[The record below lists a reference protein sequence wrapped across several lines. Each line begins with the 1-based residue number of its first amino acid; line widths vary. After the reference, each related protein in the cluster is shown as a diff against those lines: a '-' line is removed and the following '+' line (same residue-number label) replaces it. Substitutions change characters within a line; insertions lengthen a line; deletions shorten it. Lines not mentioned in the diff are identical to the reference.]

1 MGIFRK
7 GSLGVLGRIIGL
19 AATYALLL
27 NLILTGLLGAQNAMA
42 AGHGEAGFELC
53 LSNTDGSQPSADGV
67 THAAKVHCIL
77 CVAGGA
83 VGATPEPAAAVGV
96 SFTVSPVVVAP
107 SQTDTA
113 FSSVDHRSTSQRGP
127 PQQA

>member
-1 MGIFRK
+1 MQRRQPDQQGEAR
-7 GSLGVLGRIIGL
+7 
-19 AATYALLL
+19 
-27 NLILTGLLGAQNAMA
+27 A

-53 LSNTDGSQPSADGV
+53 LSNADDSQPSTDGV

-83 VGATPEPAAAVGV
+83 VGAAPELAAAVDV
-96 SFTVSPVVVAP
+96 TFIISPVVLAP
-107 SQTDTA
+107 GQTDTA

>member
-7 GSLGVLGRIIGL
+7 GSLSVAGRVIGF

-27 NLILTGLLGAQNAMA
+27 NLVLTGLLGSQNVMA

-53 LSNTDGSQPSADGV
+53 LSSPDGAQPSTNGAS
-67 THAAKVHCIL
+67 HAAKVHCVL
-77 CVAGGA
+77 CTVGSAVATG
-83 VGATPEPAAAVGV
+83 PEPSMAV
-96 SFTVSPVVVAP
+96 TVAFVASRIAPKPVFADVPA
-107 SQTDTA
+107 
-113 FSSVDHRSTSQRGP
+113 SSVHHHSASPRGP